1 MLFFWVLG
9 RLQLHLSCTPWRVL
23 GALIHELRNSRSPEA
38 FVAKALA
45 DFSLAGTHHLQPAE
59 FKLGWAGHSSGGRRE
74 LSRESGFGW
83 SWLRFRIWENHIQAR
98 NRRSSCN
105 KCVSIA
111 EKKKGEI
118 DTLLV
123 LANPLAQ
130 NVSRP
135 SRAVVKS
142 WFRTCLLSSF
152 AQNWCPPSDIM

>member
-74 LSRESGFGW
+74 LSRE
-83 SWLRFRIWENHIQAR
+83 RA
-98 NRRSSCN
+98 
-105 KCVSIA
+105 
-111 EKKKGEI
+111 
-118 DTLLV
+118 V
-123 LANPLAQ
+123 LAGRGCGSAFGKITFKPEIEDAYV
-130 NVSRP
+130 NVFFNRLQP
-135 SRAVVKS
+135 GKLIRTGA
-142 WFRTCLLSSF
+142 FRSHKARS
-152 AQNWCPPSDIM
+152 